1 MGEYGLIGENEGT
14 IKFDGM
20 TVFNKVEIEKI
31 NIKTCWES
39 YSFLEVRELFDRYDE
54 QNLKLV
60 RVAL

>member
-31 NIKTCWES
+31 NIKTC
-39 YSFLEVRELFDRYDE
+39 
-54 QNLKLV
+54 
-60 RVAL
+60 